1 MDKRRVTSPDNWRL
15 SRRAALLVPTLLV
28 PTALGGCSWFD
39 WLTDEEKKPVPGN
52 REPVLAPARGMRIDS
67 VDPVTLAPLVE
78 NPAWSQYGGVVS
90 HAGGNFAGGLTKA
103 WSTSIGRGGDYRTRL
118 TAQPLIVE
126 GRVYTMDT
134 DCVAAAFDL
143 ASGHE
148 IWRTKTRP
156 KKDTSSNVGGG
167 IAIADGV
174 LYVTSGLAEALALNL
189 SDGGII
195 WRVTIPT
202 PARSAPTVVPE
213 GVFLT
218 TMDQQLI
225 GLAAK
230 DGKFLWS
237 YQATPAN
244 TGTLGQAAPAYADGV
259 LVAGFESGDLAAV
272 RADSG
277 TLVWTDNMGGVK
289 GSATLSEFASVRA
302 APVIDNGLAFAV
314 GLGGLL
320 AALDLRSGRR
330 VWQRDIAGANTPC
343 LAGDFLFLVDSDQK
357 CGAINK
363 NDGTV
368 HWVEDLP
375 RFTNPKRTKGLITW
389 YGPTLIGGKLV
400 LVSDK
405 GKMGV
410 LDPITGA
417 LVTSS
422 DLESHAS
429 LSPVVARN
437 TVLVLTDDAILTAYK

>member
-1 MDKRRVTSPDNWRL
+1 MDDHRL
-15 SRRAALLVPTLLV
+15 SSPSQLRPAGLTRRTVATLLL
-28 PTALGGCSWFD
+28 PAALGGCSWFD

-67 VDPVTLAPLVE
+67 AEPVTLVPPEQNA
-78 NPAWSQYGGVVS
+78 AWMQYGRVVS
-90 HAGGNFAGGLTKA
+90 HVGGNFTGGLTKA
-103 WSTSIGRGGDYRTRL
+103 WSSSIGRGGDYRTRI
-118 TAQPLIVE
+118 TAQPLIA
-126 GRVYTMDT
+126 GSTVYAMDT
-134 DCVAAAFDL
+134 DCVVSARDL
-143 ASGHE
+143 ATGHE

-167 IAIADGV
+167 IALADGV
-174 LYVTSGLAEALALNL
+174 IYVTSGLAEALALNA
-189 SDGGII
+189 SDGAII
-195 WRVTIPT
+195 WRVPLPS
-202 PARSAPTVVPE
+202 PARSCPTVVPE
-213 GVFLT
+213 GVFLC
-218 TMDQQLI
+218 TMAQELI

-230 DGKFLWS
+230 DGKFFWS

-289 GSATLSEFASVRA
+289 GSASLSEFASVRA
-302 APVIDNGLAFAV
+302 APVIDGGLVFAI
-314 GLGGLL
+314 GLGGLM
-320 AALDLRSGRR
+320 ASLDLRSGRR
-330 VWQRDIAGANTPC
+330 VWQRDIAGANTPWI
-343 LAGDFLFLVDSDQK
+343 AGEFMYVVDTEQK
-357 CGAINK
+357 VGAIDK

-375 RFTNPKRTKGLITW
+375 RFNNPKRTKGLINW
-389 YGPTLIGGKLV
+389 YGPTMVGGKLL

-410 LDPITGA
+410 LDPISGA

-422 DLESHAS
+422 DLESTAS
-429 LSPVVARN
+429 LAPVVAQGY
-437 TVLVLTDDAILTAYK
+437 VFVLTDDAVLTAYK

>member
-1 MDKRRVTSPDNWRL
+1 
-15 SRRAALLVPTLLV
+15 
-28 PTALGGCSWFD
+28 
-39 WLTDEEKKPVPGN
+39 
-52 REPVLAPARGMRIDS
+52 
-67 VDPVTLAPLVE
+67 
-78 NPAWSQYGGVVS
+78 
-90 HAGGNFAGGLTKA
+90 
-103 WSTSIGRGGDYRTRL
+103 
-118 TAQPLIVE
+118 
-126 GRVYTMDT
+126 
-134 DCVAAAFDL
+134 
-143 ASGHE
+143 
-148 IWRTKTRP
+148 
-156 KKDTSSNVGGG
+156 
-167 IAIADGV
+167 
-174 LYVTSGLAEALALNL
+174 
-189 SDGGII
+189 
-195 WRVTIPT
+195 
-202 PARSAPTVVPE
+202 
-213 GVFLT
+213 
-218 TMDQQLI
+218 
-225 GLAAK
+225 
-230 DGKFLWS
+230 
-237 YQATPAN
+237 
-244 TGTLGQAAPAYADGV
+244 
-259 LVAGFESGDLAAV
+259 V